1 MPDTKDTFNS
11 IATVYDKINDIISLG
26 RHKDWKSF
34 FISNADFDGKI
45 LDIATGTGD
54 IISSIKKI
62 YPNTDCYG
70 IDPSKNML
78 SIAKQ
83 KNIGINFIEAYSE
96 ELPFPE
102 NSFDF
107 ITISFG
113 IRNTLSIDKSLK
125 EIHRVLKKK
134 QNLLV
139 MEFSRNEN
147 FFLKILTNLYLFL
160 IIPIVGLVYG
170 KFKEYFYLSKSIS
183 NFYTPKEFKKLLET
197 NFFLVDSVQS
207 FNFGLVTIYKAKKL

>member
-78 SIAKQ
+78 SIARQ

-139 MEFSRNEN
+139 MEFSKNEN

-207 FNFGLVTIYKAKKL
+207 FNFGLVTIYKARKL

>member
-78 SIAKQ
+78 SIARQ

-139 MEFSRNEN
+139 MEFSKNEN

-183 NFYTPKEFKKLLET
+183 NFYTPNEFKKLLET

-207 FNFGLVTIYKAKKL
+207 FNFGLVTIYKARKL

>member
-78 SIAKQ
+78 SIARQ

-139 MEFSRNEN
+139 MEFSKNEN

-160 IIPIVGLVYG
+160 IIPIVGLAHG

-207 FNFGLVTIYKAKKL
+207 FNFGLVTIYKARKL

>member
-78 SIAKQ
+78 SIARQ

-96 ELPFPE
+96 ERPFPE
-102 NSFDF
+102 NSFD
-107 ITISFG
+107 
-113 IRNTLSIDKSLK
+113 
-125 EIHRVLKKK
+125 
-134 QNLLV
+134 
-139 MEFSRNEN
+139 
-147 FFLKILTNLYLFL
+147 
-160 IIPIVGLVYG
+160 II
-170 KFKEYFYLSKSIS
+170 
-183 NFYTPKEFKKLLET
+183 KL
-197 NFFLVDSVQS
+197 
-207 FNFGLVTIYKAKKL
+207 

>member
-1 MPDTKDTFNS
+1 
-11 IATVYDKINDIISLG
+11 
-26 RHKDWKSF
+26 
-34 FISNADFDGKI
+34 
-45 LDIATGTGD
+45 
-54 IISSIKKI
+54 
-62 YPNTDCYG
+62 
-70 IDPSKNML
+70 ML
-78 SIAKQ
+78 SIARQ

-139 MEFSRNEN
+139 MEFSKNEN

-183 NFYTPKEFKKLLET
+183 NFYTPNEFKKLLET

-207 FNFGLVTIYKAKKL
+207 FNFGLVTIYKARKI

>member
-11 IATVYDKINDIISLG
+11 IANVYDKINDIISLG

-134 QNLLV
+134 T
-139 MEFSRNEN
+139 EF
-147 FFLKILTNLYLFL
+147 TN
-160 IIPIVGLVYG
+160 YG
-170 KFKEYFYLSKSIS
+170 I
-183 NFYTPKEFKKLLET
+183 FKKRK
-197 NFFLVDSVQS
+197 FFSKNL
-207 FNFGLVTIYKAKKL
+207 N

>member
-34 FISNADFDGKI
+34 FISKADFDGKI

-78 SIAKQ
+78 SIARQ

-139 MEFSRNEN
+139 MEFSKNEN

-207 FNFGLVTIYKAKKL
+207 FNFGLVTIYKARKI